1 MSNILFLFG
10 IIFEIV
16 SIKYFSYV
24 SLFLLIHFI
33 ASVLFSFSFWKNNKK
48 KFLSY
53 FFVIFFVPLIGAVF
67 LFFLDKVF
75 LEYNLRE
82 RLGKKVS
89 RFGLEDLMDKI
100 PSVKIK
106 FSEAVLSDINNVGDY
121 NKLRILSYL
130 TSKTIAKKGAVLK
143 SVLSDKNDE
152 IRLLAFS
159 IYSKE
164 EDKINKEILIR
175 LEKLKTAKE
184 EKKARLYME
193 LGELYWEFIFLQIA
207 DSELK
212 NFYMD
217 LAMNYFQKSLEIKEI
232 KEVYFYIGRIY
243 LFKKDLEKA
252 KEYFFK
258 DINSK
263 TIPYVAEIFFNEK
276 KFDDVKDLIESLRLP
291 AVHQNF
297 YFTYKVWE

>member
-1 MSNILFLFG
+1 MSNLFFLSG
-10 IIFEIV
+10 LVFEVV
-16 SIKYFSYV
+16 SIKYFSFV
-24 SLFLLIHFI
+24 LLFLLIHFI
-33 ASVLFSFSFWKNNKK
+33 ASVLFSFSFWQNNKNK
-48 KFLSY
+48 LLSY
-53 FFVIFFVPLIGAVF
+53 FFVIFFVPLLGAIF

-82 RLGKKVS
+82 KFGKKVS
-89 RFGLEDLMDKI
+89 RFGLEDLMDRI

-106 FSEAVLSDINNVGDY
+106 FSEAVLSDINNIGDY

-130 TSKTIAKKGAVLK
+130 TSRNIAKKGAVLK

-164 EDKINKEILIR
+164 EDKLNKEILIR
-175 LEKLKTAKE
+175 FEKLKTLNEE
-184 EKKARLYME
+184 EKAKLYME

-217 LAMNYFQKSLEIKEI
+217 LAMDYFFKSLKIREIKDI
-232 KEVYFYIGRIY
+232 YFYIGRIY
-243 LFKKDLEKA
+243 LLRRNLEKA

-258 DINSK
+258 DINTK
-263 TIPYVAEIFFNEK
+263 TLPYIAEIFFNEK
-276 KFDDVKDLIESLRLP
+276 KFDDVKDLIENLKLS

-297 YFTYKVWE
+297 YFTYKVWK